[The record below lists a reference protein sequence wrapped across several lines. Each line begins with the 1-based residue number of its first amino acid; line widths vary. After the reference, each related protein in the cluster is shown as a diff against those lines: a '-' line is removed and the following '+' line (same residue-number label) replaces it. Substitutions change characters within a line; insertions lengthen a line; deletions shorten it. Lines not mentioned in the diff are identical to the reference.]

1 MSGSER
7 KTRLLWILPAAQVA
21 FAELTWHL
29 NPYLRSP
36 VKGDWYWRPTLDLF
50 CAGLNAPADF
60 LNLILSELEGFRGGQ
75 FFGQVQYMSLV
86 AILWYLVA
94 WEIDKFRLRRRG
106 QRTKLSAWE
115 FLTKLFLML
124 YGLDMLLVIGFHN
137 VVFTQPHFGNGQT
150 SNFIGDVLHQ
160 GLWLVWSLA
169 LIGVP
174 VATLLR
180 MRQNPQQAKAQ
191 L

>member
-1 MSGSER
+1 VSGMQQ
-7 KTRLLWILPAAQVA
+7 KTRLLWVLPAAQVA

-50 CAGLNAPADF
+50 CAGLNAPADWM
-60 LNLILSELEGFRGGQ
+60 NLIVNRLEHFRGGT
-75 FFGQVQYMSLV
+75 FFGQVQYMLLV

-94 WEIDKFRLRRRG
+94 WEIDKFGLRRRG

-115 FLTKLFLML
+115 FLTKLFLVL
-124 YGLDMLLVIGFHN
+124 YGLDMLLVIGLHN
-137 VVFTQPHFGNGQT
+137 IVFTPPHFGNGQT

-174 VATLLR
+174 VAALLR
-180 MRQNPQQAKAQ
+180 ARRNQNPQQAKA
-191 L
+191 